1 MEERTTLIK
10 IRNGE
15 QLVVPKRILIADSP
29 VFRYL
34 LDELNDD
41 EHEFDDFSSQ
51 AVMLFIFLLENK
63 QLEDIQDSMFRELHK
78 LATIF
83 KVKWLK
89 DSCCSWLREK
99 MESATTD
106 DDKIFVFEECWF
118 ILHRWDEKGLMNS
131 LISKFASKDNANL
144 ITKYMRDMNKV
155 DTGQIELLL

>member
-1 MEERTTLIK
+1 MLTLTIRKIFPRLAVMEERNTLIK

-29 VFRYL
+29 VFGYP

-89 DSCCSWLREK
+89 DSCCEKKWNQPQLMTTKFLSLR
-99 MESATTD
+99 SAGSFSID
-106 DDKIFVFEECWF
+106 
-118 ILHRWDEKGLMNS
+118 G
-131 LISKFASKDNANL
+131 
-144 ITKYMRDMNKV
+144 TKKA
-155 DTGQIELLL
+155 